1 MPSHRAATDSEKN
14 LAVALIGG
22 AFALIVATLWGGF
35 GLFDKVSVV
44 GQTLVVCAG
53 VGGCMFLLGSIIF
66 GGLGISYGVRPGTW
80 NRFDWQAKL
89 GISALVLLLSAP
101 VGAFFTWQG
110 SDADFAQEIGD
121 LRKALLQTQTQLN
134 GRLGE
139 LDDKVALNMNNTSQL
154 REDIAALRREIS
166 TLRQRLPDPNEPVD
180 Q

>member
-80 NRFDWQAKL
+80 NRFDWHWYSCYQPPWERFSRGKGPTQIL
-89 GISALVLLLSAP
+89 HRKSA
-101 VGAFFTWQG
+101 T
-110 SDADFAQEIGD
+110 
-121 LRKALLQTQTQLN
+121 
-134 GRLGE
+134 
-139 LDDKVALNMNNTSQL
+139 
-154 REDIAALRREIS
+154 
-166 TLRQRLPDPNEPVD
+166 
-180 Q
+180 